1 MKEEQHETCGVDF
14 VDNRYVLCIVDKQG
28 MHPRYYRGRSDTT
41 LGQAH
46 FFGKVGQAPLIMPS
60 GNLAV
65 LALMRLGEE
74 QVVIKDEAE
83 HYAVWA
89 AAGVERGQKMARFAA
104 LQLHAKNHPS
114 DKLSNKDAQQ
124 MFLLQDAELSTLLS
138 VVETSQT
145 IIEAALGGTADDKTY
160 NKALKN
166 EEKSR
171 QDPVIGKT
179 IQNPG
184 DVSPFSE
191 GDTSFLAKLYRELK
205 KLQ

>member
-1 MKEEQHETCGVDF
+1 
-14 VDNRYVLCIVDKQG
+14 
-28 MHPRYYRGRSDTT
+28 
-41 LGQAH
+41 
-46 FFGKVGQAPLIMPS
+46 
-60 GNLAV
+60 
-65 LALMRLGEE
+65 
-74 QVVIKDEAE
+74 
-83 HYAVWA
+83 
-89 AAGVERGQKMARFAA
+89 MARFAA